1 MSALFTLE
9 AIDKNWLPISRG
21 QFEAI
26 LGGAC
31 AFYLDRNKAPRIAES
46 IAPMVADFRH
56 DYWPEEYPAA
66 EGADMDFF
74 EFSDYPREERIELL
88 RAIEALLRRL
98 STRPTRP
105 WVELDAWAQAKFHRR
120 FRGSDRTD
128 ARGTHGDIIGG
139 PRPSGRGARDRARFR
154 RAAAALGPARR

>member
-88 RAIEALLRRL
+88 RAIEAYCADFQHDRLDPGLNWMRGRRPNFTAAFEEVIGL
-98 STRPTRP
+98 THE
-105 WVELDAWAQAKFHRR
+105 EL
-120 FRGSDRTD
+120 
-128 ARGTHGDIIGG
+128 
-139 PRPSGRGARDRARFR
+139 
-154 RAAAALGPARR
+154 AATS

>member
-31 AFYLDRNKAPRIAES
+31 AFYLDRNKAPSITER

-56 DYWPEEYPAA
+56 DYWPAEYAA
-66 EGADMDFF
+66 PEGADIDFF
-74 EFSDYPREERIELL
+74 EFSDYPREERLELL
-88 RAIEALLRRL
+88 RAMEAYYADFQRDQLDPALNWMRGRRPNFIAAFEEVIAL
-98 STRPTRP
+98 MRE
-105 WVELDAWAQAKFHRR
+105 EL
-120 FRGSDRTD
+120 
-128 ARGTHGDIIGG
+128 
-139 PRPSGRGARDRARFR
+139 
-154 RAAAALGPARR
+154 AATS

>member
-31 AFYLDRNKAPRIAES
+31 AFYLDRNKAPRITKS

-56 DYWPEEYPAA
+56 DYWPEEYPSPA
-66 EGADMDFF
+66 GADMDFF
-74 EFSDYPREERIELL
+74 EFSDYPRQERIELL
-88 RAIEALLRRL
+88 RAMEAYYA
-98 STRPTRP
+98 
-105 WVELDAWAQAKFHRR
+105 D
-120 FRGSDRTD
+120 
-128 ARGTHGDIIGG
+128 
-139 PRPSGRGARDRARFR
+139 FR
-154 RAAAALGPARR
+154 RDQLDPGLTWMRGRRPNFIAAFEEVIALMREELAATS